1 MYRLVF
7 KLPIGIIFVKTFS
20 QQGGEPVERGR
31 PRIFN
36 EDQALDAA
44 LAVFWRNGY
53 QGASMSELTDAMG
66 ISKPSLY
73 AAFGNKEQLY
83 LSALERYRDK
93 HLARHAAVLAAEPD
107 LRKAMRA
114 FLRSVATMLTAPEL
128 PGGCMVVNSAVACDT
143 SALPP
148 RVAAAIIDIANP
160 ASFSLTR
167 QRLMQGLQN
176 KDLPANTSIEQLADY
191 FATFMSGMS
200 FMAKIG
206 VSGDRLFET
215 IEHALLALP
224 KNSEKK

>member
-1 MYRLVF
+1 M
-7 KLPIGIIFVKTFS
+7 
-20 QQGGEPVERGR
+20 ERGR
-31 PRIFN
+31 PRIFD

-53 QGASMSELTDAMG
+53 QGASMAELTDAMG

-83 LSALERYRDK
+83 LSALERYCQK
-93 HLARHAAVLAAEPD
+93 HLSRHTEALAAEAD
-107 LRKAMRA
+107 LTKAMRA
-114 FLRSVATMLTAPEL
+114 FLRSVAGMLTSPEL

-148 RVAAAIIDIANP
+148 RVADAIIDIANP
-160 ASFSLTR
+160 ASYSLTR
-167 QRLMQGLQN
+167 QRLEEELNNGN
-176 KDLPANTSIEQLADY
+176 LPGDTSVDQLADY

-206 VSGDRLFET
+206 VSKERLFDA
-215 IEHALLALP
+215 IEQALLVLP
-224 KNSEKK
+224 RPNK